1 MTEVPIL
8 KDSMGIRYSQFD
20 PEIILSPSINNFQ
33 SHWQQDWSFIN
44 FYRQLLSNGNL
55 LTVGP
60 NCAGATVDF
69 SQLLQSCLGVT
80 VQTTT
85 TLTATLI
92 ETVTLSTG
100 YTTITVGGCMP
111 NGFPYSSCRSTTSID
126 WSTLIYQTTIFPSP
140 APFKFDAFPNFVL
153 YWSMWNVVV
162 EN

>member
-1 MTEVPIL
+1 MTALPELLNDP
-8 KDSMGIRYSQFD
+8 KRYSQFD
-20 PEIILSPSINNFQ
+20 PDIILSPSIINFQ
-33 SHWQQDWSFIN
+33 YHWQDWPIIN
-44 FYRQLLSNGNL
+44 FYRQILSNNNL
-55 LTVGP
+55 ITVGP

-111 NGFPYSSCRSTTSID
+111 IHFPYSSCRSTTSSDD
-126 WSTLIYQTTIFPSP
+126 WSTLIQQTTIFPSP
-140 APFKFDAFPNFVL
+140 APFKYNANSSPYLFHSFVL
-153 YWSMWNVVV
+153 Y
-162 EN
+162 